1 LSSLQGDNLT
11 SQGTL
16 DINPSTNKKTLNFY
30 KIAEEEWTNVPEV
43 VFSGQRKMSMDTLD
57 ETF

>member
-1 LSSLQGDNLT
+1 MSNLSGDT
-11 SQGTL
+11 SSFQTL